1 MTAGAPRRRWRYREP
16 AAREQ
21 GEPEAEEDPAGW
33 ACLSGEAVRDRRAG
47 DHAEKDA
54 GAAVGPGDGGRAV
67 GDWARGAPGRPV
79 LVPTAL
85 PHHLAALFRSNLGEP
100 AVNDHRPGLGWSF
113 PVQVN
118 RGNRS
123 ASGPREAPSSG
134 WGAPGQPWGR
144 IQHRAPG
151 VVEGCREL
159 GAAMAATTW
168 RTPLDGTLGV
178 GDRVV
183 AAPVAC
189 RVGVDA
195 RRQRLSQ
202 GGGDPLGLAEQAC
215 QQTVHIPRGAAGGRW
230 PWSSAKS
237 STSCEMHSHS
247 SRSAASSAPVRM
259 PVAGACPNLGSA
271 GPRRGND
278 GSCPPRPARRQSP
291 TLNSVVPNQTSGS
304 SGWSALAR
312 GRNSRNLG
320 CSSNSSWS
328 AMPPTST
335 CRM

>member
-1 MTAGAPRRRWRYREP
+1 MRRTCDRPLPGGREDADRVGGWRPDTGGGCGRRAPTEGCLPVTAGAPRRRWRYREP

-123 ASGPREAPSSG
+123 ASGPERLPA
-134 WGAPGQPWGR
+134 
-144 IQHRAPG
+144 
-151 VVEGCREL
+151 L
-159 GAAMAATTW
+159 
-168 RTPLDGTLGV
+168 V
-178 GDRVV
+178 GERRV
-183 AAPVAC
+183 
-189 RVGVDA
+189 
-195 RRQRLSQ
+195 S
-202 GGGDPLGLAEQAC
+202 
-215 QQTVHIPRGAAGGRW
+215 RGAA
-230 PWSSAKS
+230 S
-237 STSCEMHSHS
+237 STV
-247 SRSAASSAPVRM
+247 RQAWLKAAASLAPPWPR
-259 PVAGACPNLGSA
+259 PLG
-271 GPRRGND
+271 GPRSTVRWALVT
-278 GSCPPRPARRQSP
+278 GS
-291 TLNSVVPNQTSGS
+291 
-304 SGWSALAR
+304 
-312 GRNSRNLG
+312 
-320 CSSNSSWS
+320 
-328 AMPPTST
+328 
-335 CRM
+335 